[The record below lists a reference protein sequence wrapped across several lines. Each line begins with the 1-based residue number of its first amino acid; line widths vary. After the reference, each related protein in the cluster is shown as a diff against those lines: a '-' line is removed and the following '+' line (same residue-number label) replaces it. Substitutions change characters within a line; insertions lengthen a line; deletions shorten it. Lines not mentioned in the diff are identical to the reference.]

1 MTHSSTIL
9 IVDDEPI
16 GREILARLLMNPNY
30 ELLFASNG
38 AEALAQVRKLIPDL
52 ILLDV
57 MMPGMDGFEVCER
70 LRRDPLLAQVPV
82 IMVTALDDR
91 DSRLRGIKV
100 GADDFIS
107 KPFDRIELRARVRT
121 ITQLNRY
128 RRLLE
133 ERTKLERLI
142 ELSPDGILVVN
153 TIGSIL
159 LDNPAMRQMVG
170 AEKMVGQRV
179 LNFVAPEQIDQC
191 FHFLR
196 TLVNGEVQSA
206 RFETIFVRFDR
217 TPFPVEANVG
227 PITWEGQPAVQ
238 IIARD
243 ISQRKEAEEA
253 LRSAHAELERAYDA
267 TIEGWS
273 RVLDLRDK
281 ETQGHSVRVT
291 EMTLHIARTL
301 GMSDEELVQI
311 RRGALLHDIGKMGIP
326 DNILL
331 KPGPLTDEEW
341 KIMRLHP
348 SYAYHMLSPI
358 PYLKAALDIPYNH
371 HEKWD
376 GTGYPRGL
384 KGEEIP
390 LAARIFAIVDVW
402 DALRSD
408 RPYRQAWPKKKV
420 CQHIGSLSGS
430 HFDPRLVDAFLEVVM
445 NE

>member
-1 MTHSSTIL
+1 MTQTSTIL

-16 GREILARLLMNPNY
+16 GREILARLLLNPNY

-38 AEALAQVRKLIPDL
+38 AEALAQVDKLIPDL

-57 MMPGMDGFEVCER
+57 MMPEMDGFEVCQR
-70 LRRDPLLAQVPV
+70 LRSDPVLEQVPV

-91 DSRLRGIKV
+91 ASRLRGIEV

-133 ERTKLERLI
+133 ERAKLERLI

-153 TIGSIL
+153 SLGQIL

-170 AEKMVGQRV
+170 AKLMVNQRI
-179 LNFVAPEQIDQC
+179 LYFVATEEIEQL
-191 FHFLR
+191 FHFLK
-196 TLVNGEVQSA
+196 TLVKGHTQSA
-206 RFETIFVRFDR
+206 RFETVFMRLNG
-217 TPFPVEANVG
+217 TEFPVEVNAG
-227 PITWEGQPAVQ
+227 SILWEGEPAVQ
-238 IIARD
+238 IIVRD
-243 ISQRKEAEEA
+243 ISLRKQAEEA
-253 LRSAHAELERAYDA
+253 LRSAHSELERAYDA

-291 EMTLHIARTL
+291 EMTLHVARAM
-301 GMSDEELVQI
+301 GMSEKDLVQV

-331 KPGPLTDEEW
+331 KPGPLTDKEW
-341 KIMRLHP
+341 EIMRLHP
-348 SYAYHMLSPI
+348 TYAYQMLFPI

-371 HEKWD
+371 HEKWN
-376 GTGYPRGL
+376 GQGYPRGL
-384 KGEEIP
+384 KGEQIP
-390 LAARIFAIVDVW
+390 LAARIFTIVDVW
-402 DALRSD
+402 DALRSN
-408 RPYRQAWPKKKV
+408 RPYRHAWPKDKV
-420 CQHIGSLSGS
+420 CEHIRSLSGT
-430 HFDPRLVDAFLEVVM
+430 HFDPSLVDVFLKIVM
-445 NE
+445 DD